1 MLKLLI
7 HKQLSEIFRA
17 YLYDAKKN
25 KTRSKGA
32 TAAYIVLFVLIM
44 AGMLG
49 GMFTYLSLSICEPLS
64 AAGMDWLYFAL
75 MGLIAIL
82 LGSFGSVF
90 NTYSGL
96 YLAKDND
103 LLLSMPIPVGV
114 IMTARLLVVYIMGLL
129 YSGVVIIPAAA
140 VSLIKVSAAVGSVIG
155 SFMSVLLISVFVL
168 TLSCILG
175 WVVAKISLKL
185 KNKSVITVFV
195 SIMFLAAYYFVYFKA
210 QSLISE
216 LIANA
221 AVYGEKIKGSAY
233 PIYLAGKAGTGDP
246 AALAIVT
253 AVVIALF
260 ALMWVLIS
268 RSFLKTATS
277 AGKNAKKKYRS
288 TAVAERRLPFALL
301 AKEFGRFASS
311 PSYMLNCGLGVLLL
325 PVLGAVFLIKG
336 GSFISILGEMFG
348 PESSADCIPVIV
360 CTAICAAASMNDMA
374 APSVSLEG
382 RSLWLAQSLPV
393 VPWQILRA
401 KLSVQLILT
410 VFPAIFCF
418 ACAVIVYPFAPAQI
432 LVMLLVLISYTLLS
446 ALFDLFIGL
455 KMPNLTWTNEIT
467 PIKQSLG
474 VMLALFGGFVYAVAI
489 PIAFFTF
496 GYKIGF
502 AAFAGCYA
510 AITLILCAILYI
522 WLRKRGSETFASL

>member
-7 HKQLSEIFRA
+7 HKQLAEIFRA

-25 KTRSKGA
+25 KARSKGA
-32 TAAYIVLFVLIM
+32 TAAYIVLFVILM
-44 AGMLG
+44 VGVLG
-49 GMFTYLSLSICEPLS
+49 GMVTYLSMSICEPLS

-82 LGSFGSVF
+82 LGAFGSVF
-90 NTYSGL
+90 NTYAGL

-103 LLLSMPIPVGV
+103 LLLSMPIPVNT
-114 IMTARLLVVYIMGLL
+114 IMTARLLGVYIMGLL
-129 YSGVVIIPAAA
+129 YSGIIIIPAAA
-140 VSLIKVSAAVGSVIG
+140 VYLIKVGATVGSVIG
-155 SFMSVLLISVFVL
+155 SVMSVLLISVFVL

-175 WVVAKISLKL
+175 WVVAKVSLKL
-185 KNKSVITVFV
+185 KNKSVITVFI
-195 SIMFLAAYYFVYFKA
+195 SILFLAAYYFVYFKA

-221 AVYGEKIKGSAY
+221 AVYGEKIKSSAY

-277 AGKNAKKKYRS
+277 SGKSAKKKYRS
-288 TAVAERRLPFALL
+288 AAVAERSIPSALL
-301 AKEFGRFASS
+301 AKEFGRFVSS

-325 PVLGAVFLIKG
+325 PVLGVVFLIKG
-336 GSFISILGEMFG
+336 GTFMAVLGELFG
-348 PESSADCIPVIV
+348 PESSADCIPVII
-360 CTAICAAASMNDMA
+360 CTVICTVASMNDMA
-374 APSVSLEG
+374 SPSVSLEG
-382 RSLWLAQSLPV
+382 KSLWLVQSLPV
-393 VPWQILRA
+393 VPWQVLRA
-401 KLSVQLILT
+401 KLSVQFILT
-410 VFPAIFCF
+410 APLAIFCF
-418 ACAVIVYPFAPAQI
+418 VCAVIIYPFAPVQI
-432 LVMLLVLISYTLLS
+432 LVMLLVLLSYTLLS
-446 ALFDLFIGL
+446 ALFGLFIGL

-474 VMLALFGGFVYAVAI
+474 VLLALFGGFVYAVAF

-510 AITLILCAILYI
+510 ALTLILCAILYI

>member
-140 VSLIKVSAAVGSVIG
+140 VYLIKVSATVGSVIG

-260 ALMWVLIS
+260 ALMW
-268 RSFLKTATS
+268 
-277 AGKNAKKKYRS
+277 G
-288 TAVAERRLPFALL
+288 
-301 AKEFGRFASS
+301 
-311 PSYMLNCGLGVLLL
+311 
-325 PVLGAVFLIKG
+325 
-336 GSFISILGEMFG
+336 
-348 PESSADCIPVIV
+348 
-360 CTAICAAASMNDMA
+360 
-374 APSVSLEG
+374 
-382 RSLWLAQSLPV
+382 
-393 VPWQILRA
+393 
-401 KLSVQLILT
+401 ILT
-410 VFPAIFCF
+410 TYYGVSIRC
-418 ACAVIVYPFAPAQI
+418 
-432 LVMLLVLISYTLLS
+432 
-446 ALFDLFIGL
+446 IG
-455 KMPNLTWTNEIT
+455 
-467 PIKQSLG
+467 
-474 VMLALFGGFVYAVAI
+474 
-489 PIAFFTF
+489 
-496 GYKIGF
+496 
-502 AAFAGCYA
+502 
-510 AITLILCAILYI
+510 
-522 WLRKRGSETFASL
+522 